1 MSQTVSEMFGYERES
16 DDDTIIDNYD
26 DDTII
31 DNYDDSSSD
40 ISMPSDV
47 TVDSDSDSH
56 SESENDTDNNNN
68 NRQHWPVPVLG
79 NNVFTNELSPIVIQ
93 PFTDNAGVTHNLDD
107 TASVMEF
114 FNLLFTDDMLENI
127 VVQTNLY
134 AQQSITVKPD
144 PAWYDTSREEMRAFL
159 GINIYMGIVVQPEQH
174 MYWE

>member
-1 MSQTVSEMFGYERES
+1 MFGYERES
-16 DDDTIIDNYD
+16 D

-47 TVDSDSDSH
+47 TVDSDSH

-68 NRQHWPVPVLG
+68 NRQPWPVPVLG

-114 FNLLFTDDMLENI
+114 FN
-127 VVQTNLY
+127 Q
-134 AQQSITVKPD
+134 
-144 PAWYDTSREEMRAFL
+144 
-159 GINIYMGIVVQPEQH
+159 
-174 MYWE
+174 

>member
-16 DDDTIIDNYD
+16 D

-68 NRQHWPVPVLG
+68 NRPVPVPVLG
-79 NNVFTNELSPIVIQ
+79 NNVFTNELSPIVITMITITCNVI
-93 PFTDNAGVTHNLDD
+93 PKPVNV
-107 TASVMEF
+107 
-114 FNLLFTDDMLENI
+114 
-127 VVQTNLY
+127 
-134 AQQSITVKPD
+134 SIMTVFS
-144 PAWYDTSREEMRAFL
+144 Y
-159 GINIYMGIVVQPEQH
+159 
-174 MYWE
+174 